1 MSQPPRLIAFLIVP
15 PFVLLDLAGPLD
27 AFHAVIRNFR
37 ETGQTEP
44 YRTIVVSEHGGPVET
59 GSGITLHTE
68 PMRVLDAMQVDTLIA
83 VGGAVAHRP
92 AVPADVHTG
101 S

>member
-27 AFHAVIRNFR
+27 AFHAVIRNFG

-44 YRTIVVSEHGGPVET
+44 YRTIVV
-59 GSGITLHTE
+59 
-68 PMRVLDAMQVDTLIA
+68 
-83 VGGAVAHRP
+83 
-92 AVPADVHTG
+92 
-101 S
+101 